1 MIFPM
6 NAAMFD
12 FLVLA
17 VVSREDA
24 YGYQISQI
32 IKRVSNSKDS
42 ALYPVL
48 KRLQEQ
54 NFLTVYDQTFQGR
67 NRRYYK
73 ITEEGQ
79 EQYRRLT
86 EEWSSYKNAIDEI
99 VGWQMRDD
107 MKSGGCGG
115 LDKEMGGMKGE

>member
-99 VGWQMRDD
+99 VGWQTRDD

-115 LDKEMGGMKGE
+115 LDKEMGGMKDE

>member
-79 EQYRRLT
+79 EKYQRLT

-99 VGWQMRDD
+99 VGWQTQDD
-107 MKSGGCGG
+107 MKSGGCSG